1 MKTIKIFEKDDV
13 VAYVGDINGNVKY
26 ADIGVV
32 RGITVLENSDDITIL
47 VDFTS
52 DKEVCMVLNP
62 NDLVY
67 LGRLE
72 R

>member
-13 VAYVGDINGNVKY
+13 VTYVGAINGNVRY

-32 RGITVLENSDDITIL
+32 RGITVLENSDDIAIL

-52 DKEVCMVLNP
+52 DKKVCVVLNS

>member
-13 VAYVGDINGNVKY
+13 VAYVGGINGNVRY
-26 ADIGVV
+26 ADIGIV
-32 RGITVLENSDDITIL
+32 RGITVLENSDDIAIL

-52 DKEVCMVLNP
+52 DKEVCLILNP
-62 NDLVY
+62 IDLIY

-72 R
+72 

>member
-1 MKTIKIFEKDDV
+1 MKTIKVFEKDDV
-13 VAYVGDINGNVKY
+13 VTYVGDINGNVKY